1 VANRGKLVVLV
12 LCLTAMRAQAR
23 VRNPF
28 SKSQASASAAQNLSA
43 IPFRL
48 VHSSLVVAS
57 GSLNG
62 VETRNLLIDTGTDP
76 TVLDVGVARMLGIEG
91 ETGDLRTL
99 GGGITGATGIVS
111 SVQLGPIV
119 AKSVPVFVADLSFMQ
134 QEFGERIDAV
144 IGLEVLRAA
153 SFTIDYEDRRIAFGP
168 APQYRNWVPFA
179 DGPPMITVEVEI
191 DGQRKRLLVDTGA
204 EGLFLFRDHD
214 RKHELPKTAGF
225 RSGSHVSL
233 TGNRQ
238 RIELPDVRL
247 GSWRR
252 SKQAAYLVGTQDP
265 SRRDLDGLLG
275 MPALGITEVVFDFER
290 GRLGWR

>member
-1 VANRGKLVVLV
+1 MANRRKLVLLV
-12 LCLTAMRAQAR
+12 LCLTAMRTEAR

-28 SKSQASASAAQNLSA
+28 SKSQGSASAAQKLSA

-48 VHSSLVVAS
+48 VHSTLVVAS

-62 VETRNLLIDTGTDP
+62 VQERNLLIDTGTNP
-76 TVLDVGVARMLGIEG
+76 TVLDVAVARMLGIG
-91 ETGDLRTL
+91 GQTGDLRTL
-99 GGGITGATGIVS
+99 GGGITGATAILS
-111 SVQLGPIV
+111 SVQLGPIQ

-134 QEFGERIDAV
+134 QDFPERIDAV

-153 SFTIDYEDRRIAFGP
+153 SFTIDYEDRRIDFGP

-191 DGQRKRLLVDTGA
+191 DGKHKRLLVDTGA
-204 EGLFLFRDHD
+204 EGLFLFRDQD
-214 RKHELPKTAGF
+214 RKHEPSEAAVFG
-225 RSGSHVSL
+225 SGSHVSL
-233 TGNRQ
+233 TGKRQ
-238 RIELPDVRL
+238 QVELPDVRL
-247 GSWRR
+247 GSLRR
-252 SKQAAYLVGTQDP
+252 TKQAAYLVDAQD
-265 SRRDLDGLLG
+265 SYRRDFDGLLG

>member
-1 VANRGKLVVLV
+1 MVLV
-12 LCLTAMRAQAR
+12 LCLTAIGTEAR

-48 VHSSLVVAS
+48 VHSSLVVTS

-62 VETRNLLIDTGTDP
+62 VQARNLLIDTGTNP
-76 TVLDVGVARMLGIEG
+76 TVLDVAVARMLGVQG
-91 ETGDLRTL
+91 ENGDLRTL
-99 GGGITGATGIVS
+99 GGVIPGATAILS

-134 QEFGERIDAV
+134 RDFGERIDAV

-153 SFTIDYEDRRIAFGP
+153 SFTIDYEDRRITFGP

-191 DGQRKRLLVDTGA
+191 DGKRKRLLVDTGA
-204 EGLFLFRDHD
+204 EGLFLFREQD
-214 RKHELPKTAGF
+214 RKHELSETAGLA
-225 RSGSHVSL
+225 RGSHVSL
-233 TGNRQ
+233 LGNRQ
-238 RIELPDVRL
+238 QVELPDVRL
-247 GSWRR
+247 GSLRR
-252 SKQAAYLVGTQDP
+252 TRQAAYLVDTQD
-265 SRRDLDGLLG
+265 SSWRDFDGLLG
-275 MPALGITEVVFDFER
+275 MPALGITEVVFDFEQR
-290 GRLGWR
+290 RLGWR

>member
-1 VANRGKLVVLV
+1 MANRGKLVVLV
-12 LCLTAMRAQAR
+12 LCLTAIGTEAR

-28 SKSQASASAAQNLSA
+28 SKSQGSASAAQNLSA
-43 IPFRL
+43 IRFRL
-48 VHSSLVVAS
+48 VHSTLVVAS

-62 VETRNLLIDTGTDP
+62 VQERNLLIDTGTNP
-76 TVLDVGVARMLGIEG
+76 TVLDVAVARMLGVG
-91 ETGDLRTL
+91 GQTGDLRTL
-99 GGGITGATGIVS
+99 GGGITGATAILS

-134 QEFGERIDAV
+134 QDFPERIDAV
-144 IGLEVLRAA
+144 IGLDVLRAA
-153 SFTIDYEDRRIAFGP
+153 SFTIDYEDRRIDFGP

-191 DGQRKRLLVDTGA
+191 DGRQKRLLVDTGA
-204 EGLFLFRDHD
+204 EGLFLFRDQD
-214 RKHELPKTAGF
+214 REHELPETAGL

-233 TGNRQ
+233 SGNRQ
-238 RIELPDVRL
+238 QVELQDVRL

-252 SKQAAYLVGTQDP
+252 TKQAAYLVDTQDS
-265 SRRDLDGLLG
+265 SRRDFDGLLG
-275 MPALGITEVVFDFER
+275 MPVLGITEVVFDFER